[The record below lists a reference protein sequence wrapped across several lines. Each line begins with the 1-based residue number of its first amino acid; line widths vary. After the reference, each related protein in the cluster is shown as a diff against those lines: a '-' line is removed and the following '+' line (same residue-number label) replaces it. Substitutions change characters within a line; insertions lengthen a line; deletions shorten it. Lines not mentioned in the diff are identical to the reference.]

1 MPIILTIEY
10 TDGNVEELCV
20 DDVYEGKQCL
30 TYYIRF
36 GVNSGTYNIPF
47 ERIKKWK
54 VSR

>member
-1 MPIILTIEY
+1 MATILTIEY
-10 TDGNVEELCV
+10 INGDTEKLCV

-36 GVNSGTYNIPF
+36 GVNSGTYNVPF

-54 VSR
+54 VNR